1 MMPTRRQTV
10 SDFLSKT
17 PIEQFDVSSKHNSVK
32 TMRKVQY
39 QNHIRKLFLEQQHEG
54 AGRMQER
61 KRSKKEARPQTIELI
76 HADWACKLP
85 DLRTKFMPDFETI
98 RKPGFG
104 MIRKSMCRIAN
115 INSDILTFR
124 QLHLVE
130 QANHRGCILSQSLP
144 LSSLQWLHSCS

>member
-1 MMPTRRQTV
+1 MVPTRRQTV
-10 SDFLSKT
+10 SDFLNKT
-17 PIEQFDVSSKHNSVK
+17 PIEQFDISKHSSVK
-32 TMRKVQY
+32 TMKQVQY
-39 QNHIRKLFLEQQHEG
+39 QNHIRKLFMEQQHDG

-61 KRSKKEARPQTIELI
+61 KKEAQTIELI

-104 MIRKSMCRIAN
+104 TIRKSVCSTVYIT
-115 INSDILTFR
+115 SDSSPFR

-130 QANHRGCILSQSLP
+130 QAHHRSCIVSQGLP